1 MESKFL
7 ISVNYSFIVIKIAA
21 VSSVNIDLCECLS
34 LLDSDCGMCAC
45 VCVCVFM
52 CVSYQIRVPAENHI
66 MCQTSVNLMSYFIRH
81 IKLLLV
87 LGSTYVDHDII
98 IS

>member
-45 VCVCVFM
+45 VCVCV
-52 CVSYQIRVPAENHI
+52 CVYVCVISNQS
-66 MCQTSVNLMSYFIRH
+66 TSRKPHYVSDLS
-81 IKLLLV
+81 KLDVLLHKTHQASSGTR
-87 LGSTYVDHDII
+87 LDICR
-98 IS
+98 S